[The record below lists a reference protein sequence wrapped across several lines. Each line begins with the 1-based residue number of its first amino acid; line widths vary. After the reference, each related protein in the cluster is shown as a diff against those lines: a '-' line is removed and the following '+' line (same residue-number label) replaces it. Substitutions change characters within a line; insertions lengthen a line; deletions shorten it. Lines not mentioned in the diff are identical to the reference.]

1 MIEGINPQT
10 ILPKEVIQIGN
21 QTVIP
26 TPVQGDVDMFKTVL
40 QQAEISK
47 SGDLKIGSANP
58 SETSI
63 LQKLNALDNS
73 YRIQLDQKQQ
83 VSNLLSAA
91 TNKDADNF
99 KIRTL
104 DNSIGSDNFKIR
116 TTADFPG
123 TDSNSSPA
131 NLLANMK
138 ESMQANLER
147 MRAINDKIVN
157 IQTWSANHSVFM
169 AVLKQ
174 TSDGFKTLFRSS
186 G

>member
-1 MIEGINPQT
+1 MIEGINAQT
-10 ILPKEVIQIGN
+10 ILPKEVIAGN

-26 TPVQGDVDMFKTVL
+26 TPNQGDVDMFKSVL

-47 SGDLKIGSANP
+47 SGDLKIGSTNP
-58 SETSI
+58 SEASI
-63 LQKLNALDNS
+63 IQKLNALDNS

-83 VSNLLSAA
+83 ISNLLSTA

-99 KIRTL
+99 KIRTT
-104 DNSIGSDNFKIR
+104 DNSVGADSFKIR
-116 TTADFPG
+116 TTADLADAD
-123 TDSNSSPA
+123 TSPT
-131 NLLANMK
+131 NFLANMK

-147 MRAINDKIVN
+147 VREINDRIVN